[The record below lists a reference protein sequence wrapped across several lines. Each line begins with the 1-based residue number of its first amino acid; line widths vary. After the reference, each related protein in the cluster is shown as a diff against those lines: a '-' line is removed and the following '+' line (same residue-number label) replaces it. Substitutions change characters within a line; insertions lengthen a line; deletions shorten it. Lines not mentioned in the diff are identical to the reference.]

1 MSANSGHGYTM
12 AEARPVLW
20 FCFPYRGVGGVS
32 LLFLR
37 LAEELART
45 GAADVTLVDYADGYM
60 ARNRRAIGV
69 TVAEYRDDGALMVP
83 SDAVLVFQ
91 SMSPWSIFPG
101 IAPDPATRVLFWT
114 CFPFNLVPPLPGAR
128 GWLQHR
134 PRAQHAVLA
143 TALRGYRA
151 AMRRFVRLLDEREA
165 VVFMDA
171 QNLATTE
178 EMLGLKIASPQF
190 LPIPAPVAAPRLSV
204 PTGEPLRVVWVG
216 RIVDFKVHVL
226 RHALAA
232 LNAIAQNGR
241 DAFAVTIVGS
251 GDHAAWL
258 RDEALQFTG
267 LAIEWID
274 ELAPEA
280 VETLLATRTDLLMAM
295 GTAALDGARL
305 GVPVLLL
312 DMAYGPLPPDY
323 RFRWLHEARG
333 FSLGDIAE
341 RSGASRELGSMARRI
356 AELRADPQGLG
367 ECTLTHFAA
376 NHALPSIAA
385 RIIGKAHATRCQW
398 GDLTASGLLQRGAAY
413 TLFRSIRKAFSRT

>member
-1 MSANSGHGYTM
+1 M

-45 GAADVTLVDYADGYM
+45 GTAEVTLVDYADGYM
-60 ARNRRAIGV
+60 ARNRRAADV
-69 TVAEYRDDGALMVP
+69 TLAEYRDDGALAVP
-83 SDAVLVFQ
+83 ADAVLVFQ
-91 SMSPWSIFPG
+91 SMTPWSIFPG

-134 PRAQHAVLA
+134 PRALRAVLA
-143 TALRGYRA
+143 TALRGYRTT
-151 AMRRFVRLLDEREA
+151 MRRFVRLLDERGA
-165 VVFMDA
+165 VLFMDA

-178 EMLGLKIASPQF
+178 EMLGLKIALPQF
-190 LPIPAPVAAPRLSV
+190 LPIPAPVAMPRLPV
-204 PTGEPLRVVWVG
+204 PLREPLRVVWVG
-216 RIVDFKVHVL
+216 RIVDFKAHVL
-226 RHALAA
+226 RHALTA
-232 LNAIAQNGR
+232 LNAMAANGR
-241 DAFAVTIVGS
+241 DTFAVTIVGS

-258 RDEALQFTG
+258 RDKAQRFTALG
-267 LAIEWID
+267 VEWID

-280 VETLLATRTDLLMAM
+280 VETLLATRTDLMMAM

-312 DMAYGPLPPDY
+312 DIAYGPLPPDY

-333 FSLGDIAE
+333 FSLGDIAG
-341 RSGASRELGSMARRI
+341 RSGAAREADSMARRI
-356 AELRADPQGLG
+356 AELHADPNGLS
-367 ECTLTHFAA
+367 ERIATHFGA

-385 RIIGKAHATRCQW
+385 RIIGRAHATRCQW
-398 GDLTASGLLQRGAAY
+398 GDLTACGLLEHGAAY
-413 TLFRSIRKAFSRT
+413 TLFRSIRKAISRT